1 MTESKVSKVREA
13 MAAGRWEEAIR
24 LAARFPRL
32 GAYRA
37 AILDAHTAFTNPRWT
52 AGLGR
57 SVEADIEAGRRALVD
72 AYGRG
77 QASAP

>member
-1 MTESKVSKVREA
+1 MR
-13 MAAGRWEEAIR
+13 AGRWEEAVR

-37 AILDAHTAFTNPRWT
+37 AVLDAHTAFTNPRWA

-57 SVEADIEAGRRALVD
+57 DVEADIAAGCAALVA
-72 AYGRG
+72 AYGFG
-77 QASAP
+77 EAAAVE